1 MKAAKPY
8 RRRTRI
14 ICTIGP
20 ATGTTAQLAALLK
33 AGMNVA
39 RLNLSHGTLDDHAGY
54 LENLRRA
61 CERTGLAAAALI
73 DLPGPKYRI
82 GRLKDGQVWLRKTH
96 IVRLTGEDIEGDDEV
111 LPVTLP
117 SLAKNIRK
125 NDTVLLDDGGLQ
137 LKVREI
143 QGEDVICRVVVG
155 GFLRQGKG
163 LVVPGMKSPVP
174 FMTDKL
180 REGILF
186 AVRQKPDYLALSFV
200 TSEQDI
206 RDVRA
211 ILEENG
217 VAIPII
223 SKIERGEAVR
233 RFTPILAA
241 SDGIM
246 IARGDLGVEMPLEQV
261 PLIQKDLILRCNRA
275 GKPVITATE
284 MLESMI
290 QEASPTRAEATDVAN
305 AILDGTDGVMLSAE
319 TSIGK
324 YPVPAV
330 AMMARIAAA
339 TEKNLHYDGLLA
351 ERRDWLEPVTDELI
365 SFNACQTAYSL
376 KAAAIVA
383 FTQSGSTAMRISKY
397 RPSVPILAL
406 TPNDDIM
413 GRLLMYW
420 GVQPVKIT
428 EPDSVDE
435 LFAFGARQARE
446 NGLARPGDL
455 IIISAGIPIGETGT
469 TNMLRVERIPE

>member
-1 MKAAKPY
+1 MTSATAY
-8 RRRTRI
+8 RRRTKI

-20 ATGTTAQLAALLK
+20 ATGTAAQMAALLK

-39 RLNLSHGTLDDHAGY
+39 RFNLSHGTLEVHAQY
-54 LENLRRA
+54 LDNLHKA
-61 CERTGLAAAALI
+61 CDRTGLPAAVLI

-82 GRLKDGQVWLRKTH
+82 GRLKDGQVWLRKNQT
-96 IVRLTGEDIEGDDEV
+96 VRLTEDDIEGDDTII
-111 LPVTLP
+111 PVTLP
-117 SLAKNIRK
+117 SLAKNIRR
-125 NDTVLLDDGGLQ
+125 NNTVLLDDGGLQ

-143 QGEDVICRVVVG
+143 RGEDIICRVVVG
-155 GFLRQGKG
+155 GALRQGRG
-163 LVVPGMKSPVP
+163 LVVPGMKSSLP

-186 AVRQKPDYLALSFV
+186 AVKQRPDYLALSFV

-206 RDVRA
+206 RDVKD
-211 ILEENG
+211 ILKTNK

-223 SKIERGEAVR
+223 SKIERAEAVR
-233 RFTPILAA
+233 HFSSILHA
-241 SDGIM
+241 SDGVM

-261 PLIQKDLILRCNRA
+261 PLIQKNLISRCNLA

-290 QEASPTRAEATDVAN
+290 QEARPTRAEVTDIAN
-305 AILDGTDGVMLSAE
+305 AIFDGTDAIMLSAE

-330 AMMARIAAA
+330 SMMARIA
-339 TEKNLHYDGLLA
+339 TTVEKKLHYDEMLA
-351 ERRDWLEPVTDELI
+351 ERREWLEPVTDELI

-376 KAAAIVA
+376 KATAIVA

-397 RPSVPILAL
+397 RPSVPIIAL
-406 TPNDDIM
+406 SPNKDIL
-413 GRLLMYW
+413 GQLLLYW

-435 LFAFGARQARE
+435 LFALGAHQARE
-446 NGLARPGDL
+446 MGLSKPGDT
-455 IIISAGIPIGETGT
+455 IVISAGIPIGETGT
-469 TNMLRVERIPE
+469 TNMLKVERVSE